1 MSGIN
6 WHITK
11 PKAMKHF
18 ITALFSVFVTQNTMA
33 QNTPEEITKEFIKDY
48 KVWNDNTYELHN
60 AKNPKAGEIAEKEYK
75 LLIEKYC
82 IPNKIY
88 QYLAFGSNA
97 IHSPE
102 EESVEKT
109 NIEQSKAIIKT
120 IFKDK
125 SSDYLVN
132 NYEYH
137 FVLVN
142 GKWLLEE
149 VYFVDEDVKYPG
161 L

>member
-1 MSGIN
+1 
-6 WHITK
+6 
-11 PKAMKHF
+11 MKYF
-18 ITALFSVFVTQNTMA
+18 ITALFSVFMTQNIMA

-48 KVWNDNTYELHN
+48 KVWNDKTYELHN
-60 AKNPKAGEIAEKEYK
+60 AKNPEAGQIAEKEYK

-82 IPNKIY
+82 LPNKIY

-102 EESVEKT
+102 EESVKKT
-109 NIEQSKAIIKT
+109 KIGQNKAIVKT

-125 SSDYLVN
+125 NLDFIVN

-137 FVLVN
+137 FVLLD

-149 VYFVDEDVKYPG
+149 VYFVDEDGKYPG